1 MSTFALVPGGGGEAW
16 YWAPVVPLL
25 EAAGH
30 AVVAVEL
37 PAGDE
42 DATLDVYAE
51 VIADAVDG
59 REDVRVVAH
68 SMGAFS
74 APLVVGRAAVA
85 VAEIALVAPMIPAA
99 GESVDAWW
107 SIHAEGLR
115 EAPP

>member
-1 MSTFALVPGGGGEAW
+1 MSTFVLVPGGGGEAW

-30 AVVAVEL
+30 EVIPVDL

-51 VIADAVDG
+51 VIAEAVRE
-59 REDVRVVAH
+59 REDVRLVAH

-85 VAEIALVAPMIPAA
+85 IAEIALVAPMVPAA
-99 GESVDAWW
+99 GESV
-107 SIHAEGLR
+107 
-115 EAPP
+115 